1 MKNSKK
7 NKIIFI
13 VLISTFATLWVA
25 SLLFLGFATLSDS
38 ITNSIET
45 WYAVKFE
52 EKTLN
57 LFKFSMW
64 TTIISTLGL
73 IFTLLSKELKKK
85 YISK

>member
-1 MKNSKK
+1 MKKSKK

-13 VLISTFATLWVA
+13 VLVSTFATLWVA

-38 ITNSIET
+38 ITNSIQT
-45 WYAVKFE
+45 WYANTFE

-57 LFKFSMW
+57 LLKFSMLS
-64 TTIISTLGL
+64 TIITTFALVV
-73 IFTLLSKELKKK
+73 TLLAKELKKK